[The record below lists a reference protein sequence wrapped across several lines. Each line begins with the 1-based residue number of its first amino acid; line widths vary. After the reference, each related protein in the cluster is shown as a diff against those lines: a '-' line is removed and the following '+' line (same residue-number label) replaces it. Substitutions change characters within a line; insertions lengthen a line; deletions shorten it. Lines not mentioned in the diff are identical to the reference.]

1 MDCRRA
7 FGRRSG
13 RAVYSA
19 IAPHEDML
27 DFDPALDETHHYD
40 EVPGTAWAQ
49 QAAAHSVGDYVDDSG
64 RIRIWGNVA
73 QLLTLDYE
81 APSAKRRWPHPV
93 HGSASRNTTARRN
106 PAQHETTP

>member
-1 MDCRRA
+1 M
-7 FGRRSG
+7 
-13 RAVYSA
+13 YSA